1 MVSWHTCTTYGRGST
16 VFDNNPTILGDMLF
30 LMFWSTAAS
39 WQDQQS
45 NHTWPTALEWLGFSI
60 TISQNRQVRAA
71 SCHWAQWTKATA
83 AIVAGSGNDSL
94 DTLRFCCSTWKLQHF
109 KDFPDSNPIIWNNN
123 VSKTSSSPKCIHPSQ
138 VPKHIKI
145 TIADILPIL
154 PVDICQL
161 FVTSQ
166 LIIPIS
172 KYHLKDMD
180 NTWKQRS

>member
-1 MVSWHTCTTYGRGST
+1 MVSWHTCTTYGPGST

-45 NHTWPTALEWLGFSI
+45 NYTWPAALEWLGFSI
-60 TISQNRQVRAA
+60 TISENEQQVAIEHNEQRQLLQ
-71 SCHWAQWTKATA
+71 QWLVPETILWTHSDF
-83 AIVAGSGNDSL
+83 VALPANDI
-94 DTLRFCCSTWKLQHF
+94 
-109 KDFPDSNPIIWNNN
+109 KDCPDSNPIIWNNN

-166 LIIPIS
+166 RIIPIS
-172 KYHLKDMD
+172 FKYHLKDMD
-180 NTWKQRS
+180 STLKQRS